1 MSAPE
6 QSLSATMAAFIVA
19 TIAVLSC
26 GQILFKR
33 AAGGID
39 LARPASLLSPQLALA
54 LLLYAAATVMW
65 LVVLGRVKLSV
76 AFPFYGLSFVF
87 VPLLAWWWL
96 GEPLGWRSLAG
107 GLLIIAGLMV
117 ISGGKGTT

>member
-1 MSAPE
+1 
-6 QSLSATMAAFIVA
+6 
-19 TIAVLSC
+19 
-26 GQILFKR
+26 
-33 AAGGID
+33 
-39 LARPASLLSPQLALA
+39 
-54 LLLYAAATVMW
+54 
-65 LVVLGRVKLSV
+65 VLGRVKLSV

-117 ISGGKGTT
+117 ISGGKGAT